1 MLARQ
6 LKLRLVAEEDSGIP
20 KSCSNV
26 VVSIHAIATFQA
38 FNDYLRPRILAA
50 TGQVG
55 GRNGGA
61 GRLAGLLD
69 AFAAATGGGSRAD
82 DSAGSEGAIASGSGS
97 APSSVIKQ
105 EEGDTSAAA
114 GSASAS
120 ASARRRSRRLS
131 GKDGDEVVNTTGVT
145 STSGSVDKGSQQE
158 CVRYFLDLNW
168 SN

>member
-69 AFAAATGGGSRAD
+69 AFAAATGGGSRTD
-82 DSAGSEGAIASGSGS
+82 DSAGSEGAIASGSVS
-97 APSSVIKQ
+97 APPAVIKQ

-114 GSASAS
+114 GSAS

-131 GKDGDEVVNTTGVT
+131 GKDGDEVVNTTSVT

-158 CVRYFLDLNW
+158 CVRYLLDLNW